1 MVGTPFGQTKQN
13 PTSIQN
19 TWCSYGAYGFE
30 GDPETTSFS
39 TVLNIDS
46 PFGVLSS
53 GMAKF
58 IDLVWDIVISRG
70 GQALLGWI
78 TYKVYTAGSMK
89 IMETHIISYDLY
101 ASLTLSVCSKML
113 FVLLCYG
120 LCLLDFA
127 SHLQASFSVSLS
139 LISS

>member
-1 MVGTPFGQTKQN
+1 MIGTPSVKLNKIPPRYKTHGALTE
-13 PTSIQN
+13 PTVSI
-19 TWCSYGAYGFE
+19 

-46 PFGVLSS
+46 TFGVLSF

-78 TYKVYTAGSMK
+78 TYKVYTAALMK
-89 IMETHIISYDLY
+89 IMETHIVSSDLY
-101 ASLTLSVCSKML
+101 ASLTLSV
-113 FVLLCYG
+113 
-120 LCLLDFA
+120 
-127 SHLQASFSVSLS
+127 
-139 LISS
+139 